1 MAKFDAYDRTY
12 NTVRLR
18 GFKMTFAN
26 GFTASVAFGSCNYC
40 DQGKNTAEVWAWN
53 VDGNSV
59 VVPGFSDGDVVA
71 HVSPDDVLKYLAA
84 VAAL

>member
-1 MAKFDAYDRTY
+1 MKKFEAYDRTY
-12 NTVRLR
+12 HLVRQT

-26 GFTASVAFGSCNYC
+26 GCTASVAFGTVNYC

-53 VDGNSV
+53 VFGNSV